1 MNSIFKSAQGF
12 HIDLSKIVA
21 ISGLYTIHAHNYY
34 FHVDIQ
40 LMDKPMIVSSYD
52 APIYYEKPEQYD
64 EEVRIPLINAW
75 IAYRNNPLNSMPQA
89 LFTLPTFDLSKGP
102 TCGTNAPRQQDEL
115 SSAT

>member
-21 ISGLYTIHAHNYY
+21 IGRLHTEHGTNY
-34 FHVDIQ
+34 FFNVDIQ

-75 IAYRNNPLNSMPQA
+75 IAYRNNPLNSIPQS
-89 LFTLPTFDLSKGP
+89 LFNVPNIDLSKGP
-102 TCGTNAPRQQDEL
+102 TC
-115 SSAT
+115 